1 MQTMKLKFIYLSF
14 IILILTLSWACKK
27 DNPGS
32 ERPDFDREAM
42 LENYAVNII
51 RPAYE
56 KLLDET
62 NALKTRWVDF
72 TATPAESS
80 LLSLREQ
87 WLATAIAW
95 QSANAF
101 NFGPAGEQG
110 LRKGMIEEIGTF
122 PVNTEKIENFITSGD
137 ASLNNFDRDS
147 RGILAIEYL
156 LWGESGD
163 AQQVLTALQDNNRQ
177 IYLAALIDHLYNEVD
192 RVTTAWA
199 TYQTEFIANDGT
211 DVGSSTSQLY
221 NEFVRSYEAA
231 KNFKVGLPAGK
242 RAGQTQAAP
251 QLVEAYYSGNSL
263 ELLKAHLA
271 SIDRIYY
278 GKSLAGS
285 DGVGFYEYLQ
295 AVEGGPTL
303 IASTETQ
310 WQAVNSAIA
319 TVPTDVSFT
328 ELIVQGA
335 PSVNDLHTEMQK
347 QIRFFKSDMSSLLG
361 IAITFNSGDGD

>member
-1 MQTMKLKFIYLSF
+1 MNIKSTTVLFF
-14 IILILTLSWACKK
+14 FALILTFFWACKK
-27 DNPGS
+27 DEPGS
-32 ERPDFDREAM
+32 ERPDFDRGSM

-56 KLLDET
+56 TLLSNADELKNEWSDFAGAPDENKLL
-62 NALKTRWVDF
+62 A
-72 TATPAESS
+72 
-80 LLSLREQ
+80 LREQ
-87 WLATAIAW
+87 WLAVALAW

-101 NFGPAGEQG
+101 NFGPAGESG

-122 PVNTEKIENFITSGD
+122 PVNTEKIENFIAAGD
-137 ASLNNFDRDS
+137 ATLNNFDRDS
-147 RGILAIEYL
+147 RGILALEYL
-156 LWGESGD
+156 FWGESED
-163 AQQVLTALQDNNRQ
+163 VQPVLTAFQNESRRT
-177 IYLAALIDHLYNEVD
+177 YTTAVIDHLYNEVD
-192 RVTTAWA
+192 RIATAWESYQA
-199 TYQTEFIANDGT
+199 TFIANAGT

-242 RAGQTQAAP
+242 RAGQTQAEP
-251 QLVEAYYSGNSL
+251 QLVEAYYSGKSL

-278 GKSLAGS
+278 GRSANGA
-285 DGVGFYEYLQ
+285 DGAGFYEYLQ

-303 IASTETQ
+303 ITATEAQ
-310 WQAVNSAIA
+310 WQAVQNSLAA
-319 TVPTDVSFT
+319 VSTTTPFA
-328 ELIVQGA
+328 ELAAQDDPA
-335 PSVNDLHTEMQK
+335 VNDLHTEMQK

>member
-1 MQTMKLKFIYLSF
+1 MKLKFIYLPF
-14 IILILTLSWACKK
+14 ILLVITLAWACKK
-27 DNPGS
+27 DEPGS
-32 ERPDFDREAM
+32 ERPDFDRAAM
-42 LENYAVNII
+42 LENYALNLI

-56 KLLDET
+56 NLLDEA
-62 NALKTRWVDF
+62 NVLKTRWADF
-72 TATPAESS
+72 TASPAEST

-95 QSANAF
+95 QSANGF
-101 NFGPAGEQG
+101 NFGPAGEEG
-110 LRKGMIEEIGTF
+110 LRKGMIEEVGTF
-122 PVNTEKIENFITSGD
+122 PVNTEKIENFIAAGD
-137 ASLNNFDRDS
+137 AGLNNFDRDS

-156 LWGESGD
+156 LWGENGD

-177 IYLAALIDHLYNEVD
+177 VYLTALIDHLYSEVN
-192 RVTTAWA
+192 RVTTAWE
-199 TYQTEFIANDGT
+199 TYQSEFIANDGT
-211 DVGSSTSQLY
+211 DVGSGTSQLY

-242 RAGQTQAAP
+242 RAGQTQAEP
-251 QLVEAYYSGNSL
+251 QLVEAYYSGTSL

-271 SIDRIYY
+271 AIDRIYY
-278 GKSLAGS
+278 GESLTGS
-285 DGVGFYEYLQ
+285 DGVGFHEYLQ

-310 WQAVNSAIA
+310 WQAVNSALA
-319 TVPTDVSFT
+319 AVPADASFS
-328 ELIVQGA
+328 ELIAQDA
-335 PSVNDLHTEMQK
+335 PAVNDLHTEMQK